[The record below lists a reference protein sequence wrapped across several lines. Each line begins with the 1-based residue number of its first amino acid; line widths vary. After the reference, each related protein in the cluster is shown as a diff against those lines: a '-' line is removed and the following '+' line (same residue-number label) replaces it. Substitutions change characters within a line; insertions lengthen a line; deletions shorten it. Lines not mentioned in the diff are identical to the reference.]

1 MTGTLYMVLP
11 SDSNRTTFFWD
22 MAQMTYSSYQ
32 IKRIAGA
39 GKYNVATAINA
50 LQFFMSDSGSSLI
63 GGKIRLYGINNS

>member
-22 MAQMTYSSYQ
+22 MAQMTYSNYQ
-32 IKRIAGA
+32 MQRIAGA
-39 GKYNVATAINA
+39 GKYDVATAINA
-50 LQFFMSDSGSSLI
+50 LQFFMNGSNLI